1 MTENTDWASAIA
13 ILTAG
18 LILGLM
24 FIYFVARRRTAAP
37 PSDLELRDLEA
48 RRDLLIDQLRAEVDP
63 DERTRLERET
73 AQVLRAID
81 ERTAKVRPSASS
93 AAASSPAGERVPVTP
108 RNAML
113 IGFAW
118 GVGSV
123 LVLGGLAYFVSKAAK
138 PREGA
143 EQQAMQRPAQAD
155 PIVGQLEAIVAQSP
169 DNLEARINLAQAYL
183 ERDNL
188 MGVFEQT
195 QYVLTKNPRDA
206 RALTYQAL
214 VRTAMGQQDEAI
226 QMLQDATKIDPMLL
240 DAWVG
245 LAWVH
250 AQSGKTKEAEA
261 AMAEAIRRRPEE
273 KQRLE
278 QVLAEMKAQLAG
290 GMAQTQQ
297 LPPDHPPVAPP
308 PTAGAMPTAAAAPAG
323 GGGAVRIT
331 LDLDPAAKSR
341 TGTIYVIARPAGV
354 SGGPPV
360 AVKRVAATSLPVTF
374 DFSSAD
380 SMMGQPLPASMRI
393 EARLDADGDAATRS
407 PSDPSASQD
416 GVKAGSTLKLALK

>member
-1 MTENTDWASAIA
+1 MNETTDWASAIA

-24 FIYFVARRRTAAP
+24 FIYVVARRRSAAP
-37 PSDLELRDLEA
+37 PADLELRDLEA
-48 RRDLLIDQLRAEVDP
+48 KRDALIEQLRAEVDP
-63 DERTRLERET
+63 EERTRLERET
-73 AQVLRAID
+73 AQVLRSID
-81 ERTAKVRPSASS
+81 ERASKERIAAAPS
-93 AAASSPAGERVPVTP
+93 AAARETTPVSP

-123 LVLGGLAYFVSKAAK
+123 LVLGGLAYWVSKAAT

-143 EQQAMQRPAQAD
+143 EQQQTMQRAPAD
-155 PIVGQLEAIVAQSP
+155 PVVAQLEEIVRTSP
-169 DNLEARINLAQAYL
+169 DNLEARVNLAQAYL

-195 QYVLTKNPRDA
+195 QYVLSKNPTDA
-206 RALTYQAL
+206 RAMTFQAL
-214 VRTAMGQQDEAI
+214 VRMAMGQQAEAV
-226 QMLQDATKIDPMLL
+226 QMLEQVTKIDPMLL

-245 LAWVH
+245 LAWIH
-250 AQSGKTKEAEA
+250 TQSGNTKAADE

-278 QVLAEMKAQLAG
+278 QVLSEMKAQLAG
-290 GMAQTQQ
+290 GMGRPQE
-297 LPPDHPPVAPP
+297 LPPDHPPIAPP
-308 PTAGAMPTAAAAPAG
+308 PTAAPAGAAATAAPAAG
-323 GGGAVRIT
+323 DGKAVRIT
-331 LDLDPAAKSR
+331 LDLDPSAKTR
-341 TGTIYVIARPAGV
+341 TGIIYVIARPAGV
-354 SGGPPV
+354 AGGPPV
-360 AVKRVAATSLPVTF
+360 AVKRIAAASLPVTF

-393 EARLDADGDAATRS
+393 EARLDADGDAATRN

-416 GVKAGSTLKLALK
+416 GVQTGSTLKLALK

>member
-1 MTENTDWASAIA
+1 MNQNTDWASAIA

-24 FIYFVARRRTAAP
+24 FIYVVSRRRSAAP
-37 PSDLELRDLEA
+37 PADLELRDLEA
-48 RRDLLIDQLRAEVDP
+48 KRDALIDQLRAEVDP
-63 DERTRLERET
+63 EERTRLERET

-81 ERTAKVRPSASS
+81 ERTSRDRTP
-93 AAASSPAGERVPVTP
+93 AAASATAREKTPVSP

-123 LVLGGLAYFVSKAAK
+123 LVLGGLAYWVSKAAT

-143 EQQAMQRPAQAD
+143 EQQQTMQRPQAD
-155 PIVGQLEAIVAQSP
+155 PVVTQLEEIVRTSP
-169 DNLEARINLAQAYL
+169 DNLEARVNLAQAYL

-195 QYVLTKNPRDA
+195 QYVLSKNPNDA
-206 RALTYQAL
+206 RALTFQAL
-214 VRTAMGQQDEAI
+214 VRMAMGQQDEAVE
-226 QMLQDATKIDPMLL
+226 MLERVTKIDPMLL

-245 LAWVH
+245 LAWIH
-250 AQSGKTKEAEA
+250 TQSGRTKEAEA

-290 GMAQTQQ
+290 GMGRPQE
-297 LPPDHPPVAPP
+297 LPPDHPPIAPP
-308 PTAGAMPTAAAAPAG
+308 PTATSAGTSAAAAPAAG
-323 GGGAVRIT
+323 DGKAVRIT
-331 LDLDPAAKSR
+331 LDLDPSAKTRS
-341 TGTIYVIARPAGV
+341 GIIYVIARPAGV
-354 SGGPPV
+354 AGGPPV
-360 AVKRVAATSLPVTF
+360 AVKRIAATSLPVTF

-393 EARLDADGDAATRS
+393 EARLDADGDAATRN

-416 GVKAGSTLKLALK
+416 GVQTGSTLKLALK